1 MFAIFFGLR
10 AYHCLFM
17 KDIYFCGFVGLYGM
31 RTNIIKKGVKE
42 RLEVEGGGR
51 DVAIDIFSL
60 PFPHNFCRCVIS
72 SSFFLQGLRVE
83 GIK

>member
-42 RLEVEGGGR
+42 RLKVEGGMWQLIFFHFR
-51 DVAIDIFSL
+51 SLIIFVA
-60 PFPHNFCRCVIS
+60 V
-72 SSFFLQGLRVE
+72 SFLLLFFFKG
-83 GIK
+83 